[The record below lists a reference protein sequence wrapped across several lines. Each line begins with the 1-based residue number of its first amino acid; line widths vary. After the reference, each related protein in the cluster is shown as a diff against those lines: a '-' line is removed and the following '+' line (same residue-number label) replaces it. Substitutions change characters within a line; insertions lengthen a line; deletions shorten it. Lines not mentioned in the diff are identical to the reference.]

1 MEYIKIRKSFF
12 VFLLFLSL
20 SFTITLNSNSFA
32 ASVFELTL
40 SSGEQTYTQGFNNVS
55 DMINGLNLSEI
66 QSRLSSYTETSAANA
81 TLNFRGLS
89 IYASVPA
96 NSNTITLNI
105 PSIGVTRTFTG
116 STRDGSVDLAEDW
129 FKKEGGEAVNK
140 LMNELAKSTANDPIA
155 GNPNSLASHIVDN
168 QFQQGFFLETSIIQ
182 PVAAPASAPPPS
194 ETIKKDVNANLISV
208 GASYGSFKQKDLDVR
223 KYTLPLS
230 YSIRSNEDPR
240 RKLTLNIPIAL
251 LDVQGAKSY
260 DLGIGAALSLPVN
273 KQWVLTPTLDYGAVG
288 SVDMGSLG
296 QIVSG
301 SLTSA
306 YTIKVDKYNFNIGNM
321 LGYYKTLKLQIGDY
335 SFDPNISNT
344 VLRNGVMVAIPT
356 ESIKEH
362 TALEVFVVDTR
373 YFGSALYID
382 QYNEVG
388 FSFGHTKTAQKEISE
403 SIIKNYLREIRAG
416 FTYLSS
422 SNSQG
427 FTVNFGYTF

>member
-1 MEYIKIRKSFF
+1 MRNIKIRRAFF
-12 VFLLFLSL
+12 ASLLLFSVA
-20 SFTITLNSNSFA
+20 FTMPLNSTSFA

-40 SSGEQTYTQGFNNVS
+40 TSGGQTYTQGFNNVS

-66 QSRLSSYTETSAANA
+66 QRQLSSYTDTSAATA
-81 TLNFRGLS
+81 TLNFRGLQ

-96 NSNTITLNI
+96 NSNTITLSI
-105 PSIGVTRTFTG
+105 PSIGVTQTFTG
-116 STRDGSVDLAEDW
+116 STRDGSVTLSGDW

-140 LMNELAKSTANDPIA
+140 LMNELAKSTAYDPIA
-155 GNPNSLASHIVDN
+155 GNPNSLSAHIVDS
-168 QFQQGFFLETSIIQ
+168 QFQHGFLSEISTLKQ
-182 PVAAPASAPPPS
+182 VTGEAAPPPS
-194 ETIKKDVNANLISV
+194 ETIRKEVNANLISA
-208 GASYGSFKQKDLDVR
+208 GARYGSFKQKDLDVR

-230 YSIRSNEDPR
+230 YTFRSNEDSR

-251 LDVQGAKSY
+251 LDVQGAQSY
-260 DLGIGAALSLPVN
+260 DLGIGAAISLPVN
-273 KQWVLTPTLDYGAVG
+273 EEWLLTPSIDYGAVG

-306 YTIKVDKYNFNIGNM
+306 YTIKADKYTFNIGNM
-321 LGYYKTLKLQIGDY
+321 LSYYKTMKLQIGDY

-344 VLRNGVMVAIPT
+344 ALRNGIMVSIPT
-356 ESIKEH
+356 ESIKEE
-362 TALEVFVVDTR
+362 TALEVFAIDTR

-388 FSFGHTKTAQKEISE
+388 FSFGHTKTVKKEISE
-403 SIIKNYLREIRAG
+403 NVIKKYLRDLRAG
-416 FTYLSS
+416 FTYLFSN
-422 SNSQG
+422 NSQG